1 MRRSVTRYGEHFY
14 GASLLFGFLA
24 CARTFFNAPSLNLLV
39 YIMSS
44 VYLWGKKIRAYFF
57 FFFTSP
63 TGVKF
68 WLSLVRVFVSYNVFF
83 TRIFRLQCIE
93 LQSKLHCCL
102 EEVFLCARRV
112 KIASFGRL
120 VA

>member
-57 FFFTSP
+57 FFLHISDRCEILVI
-63 TGVKF
+63 TGA
-68 WLSLVRVFVSYNVFF
+68 SLCE
-83 TRIFRLQCIE
+83 LQCFFYKDF
-93 LQSKLHCCL
+93 S
-102 EEVFLCARRV
+102 
-112 KIASFGRL
+112 ASMH
-120 VA
+120 